1 MKCLVYRSDKKPET
15 YLYLPLTGRYE
26 DLPGELQQT
35 FGEPVFVMRLELTPG
50 RRLALADAE
59 NVRAHLK
66 DQGYFLQLPPRINVE
81 QQISRRFS

>member
-35 FGEPVFVMRLELTPG
+35 FGEPVFVMQLELTPG

-59 NVRAHLK
+59 KVRARLK
-66 DQGYFLQLPPRINVE
+66 DQGYFLQLPPKVTVEEQIN
-81 QQISRRFS
+81 RRFS